1 MEAKERT
8 KENELLAKQQK
19 EMVTGDYA
27 CSKNCRTCPF
37 PGAKCVENPEY
48 HWTHIK

>member
-1 MEAKERT
+1 MSYSGKE
-8 KENELLAKQQK
+8 KECEQIIKQQK
-19 EMVTGDYA
+19 AVITGDYV

-48 HWTHIK
+48 YWAHIK